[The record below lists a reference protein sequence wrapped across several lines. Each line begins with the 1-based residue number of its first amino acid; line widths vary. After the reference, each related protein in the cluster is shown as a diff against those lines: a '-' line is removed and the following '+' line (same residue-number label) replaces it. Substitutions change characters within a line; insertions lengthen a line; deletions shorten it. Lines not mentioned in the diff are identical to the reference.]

1 MPARKKATTKKT
13 SSTAKKTKVSKKK
26 STPAKN
32 TKKISVESDKS
43 INSSMQPLILNPVLV
58 INNAKSLIQDFSKLA
73 ATNKDIYIDASAVEM
88 IDTAILQLLLAFT
101 IKVKSTNNKINW
113 INPSDKFI
121 SNASL
126 LGLSKQLNLTSP

>member
-13 SSTAKKTKVSKKK
+13 SPTAKKTKVSKKK